1 MEQRCP
7 ALAFHRP
14 VRNRARSIYGA
25 PSLQRHALKKGP
37 RAENLPRLGAAS
49 ASTCQH
55 GAINA
60 EDPVTS
66 PPRRQSFSQFAGI
79 ARSDSQSAGSI
90 IIICKR
96 NAPLG
101 PTYPITCAGSLG
113 SEQELAPQNQHWLSA
128 FVKKPQGNVSWLFIK
143 SGHHGGS
150 LLTDLRSMRRARER
164 LVLPAGNSGRDLP
177 SLWWSDADRVPRST
191 SVHNQRSRAW
201 RDSPFDTRLISASV
215 RWRTEGFRLRRLQ
228 PKAGC
233 SAPEI
238 IRRTANLAQSYYEF
252 VTLDYLRST

>member
-25 PSLQRHALKKGP
+25 PRVQLHVLKQGP
-37 RAENLPRLGAAS
+37 RAENWPRLGAAS

-79 ARSDSQSAGSI
+79 ARSDSQSSGWI

-101 PTYPITCAGSLG
+101 PTYPVTLAGSLG
-113 SEQELAPQNQHWLSA
+113 SEQELAPQNQALA
-128 FVKKPQGNVSWLFIK
+128 LGFRQKPAGNVSWLFIK

-177 SLWWSDADRVPRST
+177 SLRWSDADRAPRST

-201 RDSPFDTRLISASV
+201 RDLPFDTRLISASV

-238 IRRTANLAQSYYEF
+238 IRRTANLAQSYYEV

>member
-14 VRNRARSIYGA
+14 VRNRPRSIYGA
-25 PSLQRHALKKGP
+25 PRVQRHVRKQGS
-37 RAENLPRLGAAS
+37 RGENLPRLGAAS

-79 ARSDSQSAGSI
+79 ARSDSQSSGWI

-96 NAPLG
+96 SAPLG
-101 PTYPITCAGSLG
+101 PTYPITLAGSLG
-113 SEQELAPQNQHWLSA
+113 SEQELAPQNQALA
-128 FVKKPQGNVSWLFIK
+128 LGFRQKPRATSLGCSLRAATMVVRYSPTSDRCGVPGRGWSYRPATAVVISRVS
-143 SGHHGGS
+143 GGS
-150 LLTDLRSMRRARER
+150 TLT
-164 LVLPAGNSGRDLP
+164 GRQGRQAFIIKGLEHG
-177 SLWWSDADRVPRST
+177 AT
-191 SVHNQRSRAW
+191 CT
-201 RDSPFDTRLISASV
+201 FDTRLISASV